1 MKKVCFT
8 NSPIIEAECNT
19 GRVKMITQ
27 SSSDEGSGLWI
38 CKEGYI
44 GGVVSPISFW
54 HYPFQFIGKCT
65 VYKWNINII
74 YENEQWTLQKL
85 LIANEWKHE
94 TACTVSNNFQWTW
107 VINKYKI
114 YEVFLFSHFNTV
126 HCKNPNTSFF
136 YPSCE
141 YAHFYH
147 LIQQYLLAQTLFLF
161 NRRSVM
167 RQGRESRI

>member
-1 MKKVCFT
+1 MSNGHFKSYLKPM
-8 NSPIIEAECNT
+8 SGNT
-19 GRVKMITQ
+19 KQPVLLVTIFNELG
-27 SSSDEGSGLWI
+27 SS
-38 CKEGYI
+38 
-44 GGVVSPISFW
+44 
-54 HYPFQFIGKCT
+54 
-65 VYKWNINII
+65 INI
-74 YENEQWTLQKL
+74 
-85 LIANEWKHE
+85 
-94 TACTVSNNFQWTW
+94 
-107 VINKYKI
+107 KYKRF
-114 YEVFLFSHFNTV
+114 FLFSHFNTV